1 VVQVDGAPPT
11 RGKSILA
18 IIGWMTK
25 RRPEPRKTVAPQRRL
40 ARAPLRRSSAAAGPF
55 GS

>member
-11 RGKSILA
+11 RGKSMRA

-25 RRPEPRKTVAPQRRL
+25 RRLEPRKTVTAQRRL
-40 ARAPLRRSSAAAGPF
+40 NPVRGV
-55 GS
+55 